1 MKACYTE
8 KRGIVKVIDK
18 IGFGIIGVGAI
29 AKTHAFALSKSDK
42 CFFAGAYDMNRERVE
57 AFCKEH
63 GGKAYCELEEFLA
76 SDDFQVVV
84 IATPSGLHHDLA
96 IAALKAKKHVLVEK
110 PLEITVQRCN
120 DIIEEGRKQDRLV
133 GGIFQSRF
141 YEAPRLVKKALDEG
155 RFGKLTLVEASVKWF
170 RSQEYYDSGA
180 WRGTWEID
188 GGGALMNQSIHA
200 IDLLSWFGGDV
211 QCIDGYTETIAH
223 ERIEVE
229 DNGVAILKFKNGA
242 LGVIEG
248 STSIYPGFIKRLEVC
263 GTQGSAILEDESL
276 VAWSFKDETPEDDV
290 IRKRF
295 ADANSTMGGASD
307 PGAINYVGH
316 MLQFEDF
323 AEAVRNGGK
332 PFVTGEEA
340 AKAVRI
346 INGIYESVKKGASVA
361 L

>member
-1 MKACYTE
+1 M
-8 KRGIVKVIDK
+8 IDK
-18 IGFGIIGVGAI
+18 IGFGLIGVGAI
-29 AKTHAFALSKSDK
+29 AKTHAYALSKSSK
-42 CFFAGAYDMNRERVE
+42 CYFAGAYDMNKERVE
-57 AFCKEH
+57 AFCKEN
-63 GGKAYCELEEFLA
+63 GGKAYDKLEDFLK
-76 SDDFQVVV
+76 DENIQVVV

-96 IAALKAKKHVLVEK
+96 IAALKSKKHILVEK
-110 PLEITVQRCN
+110 PLEITVERCN
-120 DIIEEGRKQDRLV
+120 DIIEEGKRQGRLV
-133 GGIFQSRF
+133 GGVFQSRF
-141 YEAPRLVKKALDEG
+141 YEAPRLVKKALDDG
-155 RFGKLTLVEASVKWF
+155 RFGKLTMVEASVKWF

-211 QCIDGYTETIAH
+211 QCINGYTETIAH

-263 GTQGSAILEDESL
+263 GTEGSAILEDESL
-276 VAWSFKDETPEDDV
+276 VAWSFKNETAEDEE

-295 ADANSTMGGASD
+295 ANANSTMGGASD

-323 AEAVRNGGK
+323 ADAVRSGGK

-340 AKAVRI
+340 AKAVKI

>member
-1 MKACYTE
+1 M
-8 KRGIVKVIDK
+8 IDK
-18 IGFGIIGVGAI
+18 IGFGSIGVGAI
-29 AKTHAFALSKSDK
+29 AKTHAYALSKSSK
-42 CFFAGAYDMNRERVE
+42 CYFAGAYDMNKERVE
-57 AFCKEH
+57 AFCKEN
-63 GGKAYCELEEFLA
+63 GGKAYDKLEDFLK
-76 SDDFQVVV
+76 DENIQVVV

-96 IAALKAKKHVLVEK
+96 IAALKAKKHVIVEK
-110 PLEITVQRCN
+110 PLEITVERCN
-120 DIIEEGRKQDRLV
+120 DIIEEGKRQGRFV
-133 GGIFQSRF
+133 GGVFQSRF
-141 YEAPRLVKKALDEG
+141 YEAPRLIKKALDEG
-155 RFGKLTLVEASVKWF
+155 RFGKLTMVEASVKWF

-180 WRGTWEID
+180 WRGTWAID

-211 QCIDGYTETIAH
+211 ECINGYTETIAH

-263 GTQGSAILEDESL
+263 GTEGSAILEDESL
-276 VAWSFKDETPEDDV
+276 VAWSFKNETAEDEE
-290 IRKRF
+290 IRRRF
-295 ADANSTMGGASD
+295 ANANSTMGGASD

-323 AEAVRNGGK
+323 ADAVRSGGK

-340 AKAVRI
+340 AKAVKI

>member
-1 MKACYTE
+1 M
-8 KRGIVKVIDK
+8 IDK

>member
-1 MKACYTE
+1 M
-8 KRGIVKVIDK
+8 IDK

-84 IATPSGLHHDLA
+84 VATPSGLHHDLA

-120 DIIEEGRKQDRLV
+120 DIIEEGRKQGRLV

-276 VAWSFKDETPEDDV
+276 VAWSFKDETPEDEV

>member
-1 MKACYTE
+1 M
-8 KRGIVKVIDK
+8 IDK

-276 VAWSFKDETPEDDV
+276 VAWSFKDETPEDEV